1 MRAQGRLWKRWRGWV
16 GLTEW
21 PPLPCPSPPRQP
33 DKLVVVWTRRNRRI
47 CSKVG
52 RMSAGSP
59 DWGWGQLGAW
69 GQLGDGV
76 SGGGLLGDWSWIQVR
91 IHRREKKMGSRLEM
105 RTSGEGGR

>member
-1 MRAQGRLWKRWRGWV
+1 M

-69 GQLGDGV
+69 GQLGDGM

-91 IHRREKKMGSRLEM
+91 IHRREKKMRSRLEM
-105 RTSGEGGR
+105 RTSGEGGH